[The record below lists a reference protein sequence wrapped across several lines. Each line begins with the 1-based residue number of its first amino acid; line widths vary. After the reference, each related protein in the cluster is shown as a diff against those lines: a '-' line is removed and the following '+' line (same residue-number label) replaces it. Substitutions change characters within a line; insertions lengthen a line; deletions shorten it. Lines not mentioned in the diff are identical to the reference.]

1 MIGFTVFGV
10 VVFII
15 FVMALIDYHNDP
27 PSGLDGGML

>member
-1 MIGFTVFGV
+1 MIGFIGFSIIV
-10 VVFII
+10 VIL